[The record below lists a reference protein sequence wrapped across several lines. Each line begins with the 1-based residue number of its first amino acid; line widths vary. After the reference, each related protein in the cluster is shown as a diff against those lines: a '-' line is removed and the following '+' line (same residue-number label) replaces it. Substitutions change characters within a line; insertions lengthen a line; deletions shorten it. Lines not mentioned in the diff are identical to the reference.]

1 MKKKAK
7 RSWSAFHA
15 YPAHTKTTLI
25 VLLFVAISIPFS
37 LIATLS
43 KTGLFSRAS
52 SFPMTPPL
60 PPSCKQGVNSFQVDK
75 LCSGLDKGQALA
87 ARYVCYDGSQG
98 SFKAKSCRPAA
109 DFKSAAVTVCQKI
122 SQPVCGPSPSPTPSP
137 AKTFGQAVE
146 LINNKDQISYLKTNA
161 ATVKKW
167 GELFAKNSGTVEVWI
182 KLDKGAATKRVS
194 VLFQE
199 GVGNLSLLP
208 VRGSR
213 FRLWFN
219 SPQLGSVMGG
229 SADGQL
235 VIPGHWHHLALTR
248 EASSGAVIL
257 FLDGKKVGSGSGGVA
272 TKNAPSRSGE
282 MIIGGRLINGQ
293 ATNGFPGIIDEVRLS
308 SGRRYYNNFTVL
320 KKPFVPDKNTRL
332 LWHFDKSFRDEVEG
346 SKVNPIGQVKF
357 VPGLIPVQAW

>member
-109 DFKSAAVTVCQKI
+109 DFKSAAVTVCRKI
-122 SQPVCGPSPSPTPSP
+122 SQPVCGPISIATPTPSP

-146 LINNKDQISYLKTNA
+146 LINNKNQISYLKTNA
-161 ATVKKW
+161 VAVKKW
-167 GELFAKNSGTVEVWI
+167 GELLAKNSGTAEVWI
-182 KLDKGAATKRVS
+182 KLDKGVATRRVS
-194 VLFQE
+194 ILSQE

-208 VRGSR
+208 VQANR

-219 SPQLGSVMGG
+219 SPRLGSVMGG
-229 SADGQL
+229 RADGQL
-235 VIPGHWHHLALTR
+235 VIPGHWHHLALTS
-248 EASSGAVIL
+248 ETNSGDLVL
-257 FLDGKKVGSGSGGVA
+257 FLDGKKVSRRVSS
-272 TKNAPSRSGE
+272 KNVPSQLGE

-293 ATNGFPGIIDEVRLS
+293 VINGFPGIIDEVRLS
-308 SGRRYYNNFTVL
+308 SGRRYYSNFTVL
-320 KKPFVPDKNTRL
+320 KKPFVPDKNTL
-332 LWHFDKSFRDEVEG
+332 FLWHFDKSFKDEIKGRKARPV
-346 SKVNPIGQVKF
+346 GQVKF
-357 VPGLIPVQAW
+357 VPSLIPVQAW